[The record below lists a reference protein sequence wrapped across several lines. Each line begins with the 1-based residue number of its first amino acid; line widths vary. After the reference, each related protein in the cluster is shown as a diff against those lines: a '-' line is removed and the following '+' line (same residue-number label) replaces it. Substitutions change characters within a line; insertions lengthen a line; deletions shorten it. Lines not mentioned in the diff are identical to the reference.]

1 MTWTPDNPLPQNGD
15 GEMELLRKLVHQGA
29 LAARPYQSGTNLYA
43 FGDSW
48 TEGIIAVS
56 IASWAPGQIVTAA
69 LRYANILA
77 TATGQTLSNYGV
89 AGSGFGYSAGTSFG
103 RATPMNR
110 LGRNLPVTWSGTAT
124 LLAGYNDALA
134 STSESLWFRH
144 YVAAADAFI
153 ARALLS
159 GYVTAHGKDHTGA
172 NYTVTTTGTVTDE
185 GLASDA
191 VAFPYGL
198 PGTDTRRVC
207 TLTGTQTFSATLTG
221 RTHAA
226 VFYDASATA
235 GAFKVSVDG
244 VQVAEVTVTHP
255 AGTVATYGVVVIRN
269 LATSAVV
276 TVTNVSG
283 SSRIWSIGWLEAA
296 NTAAN
301 LARSVVVA
309 SPGRLGSANRSD
321 SMLQMIGRACLL
333 AAGRWSEYRV
343 FFADVGGQVNSFD
356 SVTAS
361 GDGTDPDHPSRGG
374 NRHIARIFASPTR
387 VNTATASQWIPAQLS
402 ATEDIIARGV
412 GAVPN
417 TPAVYVAHVA
427 GDGYV
432 TNCSIAGGVIGGTL
446 FLRGTSVAVNN
457 GSFDLFRVNSDGSVA
472 FRAVTADPA
481 SPQNGWMWYNSTT
494 GKFRVRAA
502 GVSTDLH

>member
-1 MTWTPDNPLPQNGD
+1 MTINFANPLPDTEDSEIQ
-15 GEMELLRKLVHQGA
+15 LLRKLVA
-29 LAARPYQSGTNLYA
+29 LNAAAGQPYRTGTNLYT

-56 IASWAPGQIVTAA
+56 IPAWAPGQIVTAA

-77 TATGQTLSNYGV
+77 AATGQTLTNYGV

-110 LGRNLPVTWSGTAT
+110 WGRNMAINWSGTAT

-159 GYVTAHGKDHTGA
+159 GYVTAHGRDHTGA
-172 NYTVTTTGTVTDE
+172 LYTVTTTGTVTDE

-191 VAFPYGL
+191 VAFPYGV
-198 PGTDTRRVC
+198 PGTDTRKVC

-235 GAFKVSVDG
+235 GSFTVSVGG
-244 VQVAEVTVTHP
+244 VQVAEVNVTHP
-255 AGTVATYGVVVIRN
+255 AGTVATYGVVIIRN
-269 LATSAVV
+269 IAASAVV

-296 NTAAN
+296 NSAAN

-309 SPGRLGSANRSD
+309 SPGRLGSSARSD
-321 SMLQMIGRACLL
+321 SMLQMIGRACLI
-333 AAGRWSEYRV
+333 AAGRWSDYRV
-343 FFADVGGQVNSFD
+343 WFADVGGQVTSQD

-361 GDGTDPDHPSRGG
+361 GDGVDGDHPSRGG
-374 NRHIARIFASPTR
+374 NRNIARAFIGATR
-387 VNTATASQWIPAQLS
+387 VTAATSSQWIPSQIVAQYDVMAL
-402 ATEDIIARGV
+402 GV
-412 GAVPN
+412 GAAPTTFCTYIAHAGGNGYLTN
-417 TPAVYVAHVA
+417 TV
-427 GDGYV
+427 G
-432 TNCSIAGGVIGGTL
+432 GGVIGGTL
-446 FLRGTSVAVNN
+446 FLRGTTVSVNN
-457 GSFDLFRVNSDGSVA
+457 GSVDLFTVNSDGSLA
-472 FRAVTADPA
+472 FRPLAADPA

-494 GKFRVRAA
+494 GKFRGRAA
-502 GVSTDLH
+502 GVSIDLH

>member
-1 MTWTPDNPLPQNGD
+1 MTYTPANAQPDTND
-15 GEMELLRKLVHQGA
+15 GEMELLRKLLHQGA
-29 LAARPYQSGTNLYA
+29 LAARPYQSGTSLSA

-77 TATGQTLSNYGV
+77 AATGQTLTNYGV
-89 AGSGFGYSAGTSFG
+89 AGAGFGYSAGTSFG

-110 LGRNLPVTWSGTAT
+110 WGRNMAINWAGTAI

-159 GYVTAHGKDHTGA
+159 GYVTAHGRDHTGA
-172 NYTVTTTGTVTDE
+172 LYTVTTTGTVTDE
-185 GLASDA
+185 SLASDA
-191 VAFPYGL
+191 VAFPYGV
-198 PGTDTRRVC
+198 PGTDTRKVC

-269 LATSAVV
+269 LAASAVV

-309 SPGRLGSANRSD
+309 SPGRLASPNRSD
-321 SMLQMIGRACLL
+321 SMLQMIGRACLI
-333 AAGRWSEYRV
+333 AAGRWSDYRV
-343 FFADVGGQVNSFD
+343 WFADVGGQVTSQD

-361 GDGTDPDHPSRGG
+361 GDGVDGDHPSRGG
-374 NRHIARIFASPTR
+374 NRNIARAFIGATR
-387 VNTATASQWIPAQLS
+387 VTAATSSQWIPSQIVAQYDVMAL
-402 ATEDIIARGV
+402 GV
-412 GAVPN
+412 GAAPTTFCTYIAHAGGNGYLTN
-417 TPAVYVAHVA
+417 TV
-427 GDGYV
+427 G
-432 TNCSIAGGVIGGTL
+432 GGVIGGTL
-446 FLRGTSVAVNN
+446 FLRGTTVSVNN
-457 GSFDLFRVNSDGSVA
+457 GSVDLFVVNSDGSVA
-472 FRAVTADPA
+472 FRGLAADPA

-494 GKFRVRAA
+494 GKFRGRAA
-502 GVSTDLH
+502 GVSIDLH

>member
-1 MTWTPDNPLPQNGD
+1 MNWTPDNPLPQTD
-15 GEMELLRKLVHQGA
+15 DSELDLLRKLVHQGA
-29 LAARPYQSGTNLYA
+29 VSAQPYQSGTSLTA

-48 TEGIIAVS
+48 VEGIIAVS
-56 IASWAPGQIVTAA
+56 IASWAPGQIVTPA
-69 LRYANILA
+69 LRFANILA
-77 TATGQTLSNYGV
+77 AATGQTLTNYGV
-89 AGSGFGYSAGTSFG
+89 AGAGFGYSAGTSFG

-110 LGRNLPVTWSGTAT
+110 WGRNMAINWAGTAI

-144 YVAAADAFI
+144 YVSAVDAFI

-159 GYVTAHGKDHTGA
+159 GYVTAHGRDHTGA
-172 NYTVTTTGTVTDE
+172 LYTVTTTGTVTDE
-185 GLASDA
+185 GLASDS
-191 VAFPYGL
+191 VAFPYGV

-226 VFYDASATA
+226 IFFDANATA
-235 GAFKVSVDG
+235 GTFVVSVNG
-244 VQVAEVTVTHP
+244 VQVDEVNVQHP
-255 AGTVATYGVVVIRN
+255 TGTVATYGVVIVRN
-269 LATSAVV
+269 LAASAVV

-283 SSRIWSIGWLEAA
+283 SSRIWAIGWIEAA
-296 NTAAN
+296 NTATS
-301 LARSVVVA
+301 LGRSIVIG

-361 GDGTDPDHPSRGG
+361 GDGTDPDHPSRRGF
-374 NRHIARIFASPTR
+374 RHIARVFASPTR
-387 VNTATASQWIPAQLS
+387 VTTATASQWIPAQLS
-402 ATEDIIARGV
+402 ATEDVIARGV
-412 GAVPN
+412 GTPPN
-417 TPAVYVAHVA
+417 TPACYLSHS
-427 GDGYV
+427 GGNGFV
-432 TNCSIAGGVIGGTL
+432 TNASIAGGVIGGTL
-446 FLRGTSVAVNN
+446 FLRGTTVSVNN
-457 GSFDLFRVNSDGSVA
+457 GSVDLFVVNSDGSVA
-472 FRAVTADPA
+472 FRPLAADPA

-494 GKFRVRAA
+494 GKFRGRAA
-502 GVSTDLH
+502 GVSIDLH

>member
-1 MTWTPDNPLPQNGD
+1 MTWTPENPLPQTD
-15 GEMELLRKLVHQGA
+15 DSELDLLRKLVHQGA
-29 LAARPYQSGTNLYA
+29 VSAQPYQSGTNLYA

-69 LRYANILA
+69 LRYANLLA
-77 TATGQTLSNYGV
+77 TATGQTLTNYGV
-89 AGSGFGYSAGTSFG
+89 AGAGFGYSAGTSFG
-103 RATPMNR
+103 RSTPMNR
-110 LGRNLPVTWSGTAT
+110 LGRNLPVTWTGTAT

-191 VAFPYGL
+191 CAFPYGV
-198 PGTDTRRVC
+198 PGTDTRKVC

-226 VFYDASATA
+226 VFYDANATA
-235 GAFKVSVDG
+235 GAFTVSVDG
-244 VQVAEVTVTHP
+244 VQVDEVTVTHP

-269 LATSAVV
+269 LAASAVV

-283 SSRIWSIGWLEAA
+283 SSRIWCIGWLEAA
-296 NTAAN
+296 NTAGN

-333 AAGRWSEYRV
+333 AAGRWSDYRV
-343 FFADVGGQVNSFD
+343 WFADVGGQVNSFD

-361 GDGTDPDHPSRGG
+361 GDGVDPDHPSRGG
-374 NRHIARIFASPTR
+374 NRHIARVFASATR
-387 VNTATASQWIPAQLS
+387 VTAATSSQWIPAQIVAQYDVMAL
-402 ATEDIIARGV
+402 GV
-412 GAVPN
+412 GAAP
-417 TPAVYVAHVA
+417 TTFSTYIAH
-427 GDGYV
+427 
-432 TNCSIAGGVIGGTL
+432 AGGNGYLTNSVSGGNIGGTL
-446 FLRGTSVAVNN
+446 VLRGTTVSVNN
-457 GSFDLFRVNSDGSVA
+457 GSVDLFVVNSDGSVA
-472 FRAVTADPA
+472 FRGLAAAPGTPA
-481 SPQNGWMWYNSTT
+481 NGWVYYDTT
-494 GKFRVRAA
+494 LGKLRVRAA
-502 GVSTDLH
+502 GAWVDLH